1 MQSLGASQT
10 DQSAIQ
16 SAVTH
21 EHVACPACGLL
32 CDDLSIKSSASGKLE
47 PSRNACVKSIRF
59 FEQPVI
65 NATPRIS
72 GKAASFEEAIS
83 KIADILS
90 QSNQPL
96 FAGLGTEVQGIR
108 AVVRL
113 ADSVGA
119 TLDHMNSPSSLRN
132 TLVVQNSGWIVT
144 TLTEVRNRV
153 DLLLVIGTDI
163 VSHNPR
169 FFERN
174 IWNSETLYGQDTNH
188 REVVY
193 LGGQGLDTS
202 HGAAP
207 DGRQPTVLPCDIE
220 KLPDVIAA
228 LHALVAGK
236 TLNVGKVA
244 GIATEDLENLAA
256 RLHAAKYSVVT
267 WVSSA
272 LDFPHAELT
281 VQNITEMVIKLNEK
295 TRASG
300 LPLGGSE
307 GDYSVNQTSTWLSGY
322 PVRNSFKQGFP
333 EYDPYHFGTERL
345 LATGEADSL
354 LWINSFNPEKIPPAA
369 TVPTIV
375 LGHAASQF
383 EQEPEVFIPI
393 GIPGIDHE
401 GTMFRIDSSVSLPLA
416 KLRDSGLPSLSKVIV
431 AIEQA
436 MNQAMNLDSATK
448 LDVTHAD

>member
-1 MQSLGASQT
+1 MS
-10 DQSAIQ
+10 
-16 SAVTH
+16 
-21 EHVACPACGLL
+21 
-32 CDDLSIKSSASGKLE
+32 
-47 PSRNACVKSIRF
+47 
-59 FEQPVI
+59 
-65 NATPRIS
+65 ATPRVA
-72 GKAASFEEAIS
+72 GKATSFEGAIS
-83 KIADILS
+83 KIAEILS

-96 FAGLGTEVQGIR
+96 FAGLGTEVQGMR

-113 ADSVGA
+113 ADSIGA
-119 TLDHMNSPSSLRN
+119 TLDHMNSASSLRN
-132 TLVVQNSGWIVT
+132 TLVVQNSGWMVT

-174 IWNSETLYGQDTNH
+174 IWNSETLYGQDTSS

-193 LGGQGLDTS
+193 LGGQDLDTS
-202 HGAAP
+202 HGVSP
-207 DGRQPTVLPCDIE
+207 DGKKPTVLPCDITQ
-220 KLPDVIAA
+220 LPEVTAV

-236 TLNVGKVA
+236 KITTPTVA
-244 GIATEDLENLAA
+244 GIAIEDLANLAS
-256 RLHAAKYSVVT
+256 RLHEAKYSVVT

-281 VQNITEMVIKLNEK
+281 IQNITETVIKLNEK

-322 PVRNSFKQGFP
+322 PVRNSFKQSYP

-345 LATGEADSL
+345 LAAGEADSL
-354 LWINSFNPEKIPPAA
+354 LWINSFSQEKIPPATTA
-369 TVPTIV
+369 PTIV

-383 EQEPEVFIPI
+383 EQEPDVFIPI

-401 GTMFRIDSSVSLPLA
+401 GTMFRIDTSVSLPLA
-416 KLRDSGLPSLSKVIV
+416 KLRESRLPSLSKVIA
-431 AIEQA
+431 AIEQV
-436 MNQAMNLDSATK
+436 MK
-448 LDVTHAD
+448 LDNAC